1 MSFEDMVSADQG
13 SAFEQRHLEMRLA
26 NRIQYSIWDGNPR
39 RCKSCG
45 KLIEEVRLK
54 LLNATQCSKCV
65 QQLDLEDEDEI
76 N

>member
-1 MSFEDMVSADQG
+1 MSFEDMVDADQG

-26 NRIQYSIWDGNPR
+26 NRIKYSECDGNPR
-39 RCKSCG
+39 QCKSCG

-65 QQLDLEDEDEI
+65 QQLDLEDDEDE
-76 N
+76 

>member
-26 NRIQYSIWDGNPR
+26 NRIKCDGWNGFPR

-45 KLIEEVRLK
+45 KDVEIERLK
-54 LLNATQCSKCV
+54 LINATQCRACV
-65 QQLDLEDEDEI
+65 QLINEDDDD
-76 N
+76 